1 MKRCLLVGAAPSE
14 HEGLDYILKTQTF
27 DAVYA
32 VDGGFT
38 ALTERGVEPDL
49 AFGDF
54 DSLGQAPDHPHVA
67 AFDAHKDFTDMDWGI
82 NHAVAAGF
90 DELVVCDAFVGRLD
104 HTLGNLQLLI
114 QTAAHGVR
122 IWGVEEDEAIA
133 PLVAPGPFASL
144 SFAPGAWGTCSVVSH
159 SDVARDV
166 TEVGL
171 EYGLDGA
178 TCLNRAVWGVSNE
191 LVGAPARIS
200 LEEGSLWV
208 TFPLTELPRAFYDG
222 DPRR

>member
-1 MKRCLLVGAAPSE
+1 MKRCLLVGAAPSD
-14 HEGLDYILKTQTF
+14 HEGLAYILATQTF
-27 DAVYA
+27 DAIYA
-32 VDGGFT
+32 VDGGYA
-38 ALTERGVEPDL
+38 ALIERGITPDL

-82 NHAVAAGF
+82 NHAVDTGF

-122 IWGVEEDEAIA
+122 IWGIEEDEAIA
-133 PLVAPGPFASL
+133 PLVAPGPFSSL
-144 SFAPGAWGTCSVVSH
+144 SFAEGAWGTCSVVSH
-159 SDVARDV
+159 SDVASGV
-166 TEVGL
+166 TEAGL
-171 EYGLDGA
+171 EYALDNA

-191 LVGAPARIS
+191 LIGTPARIS
-200 LEEGSLWV
+200 LEKGSLWV
-208 TFPLTELPRAFYDG
+208 TFPLAELPRAFYDG
-222 DPRR
+222 DSRR